1 MKSKII
7 FTAGVLLLSAA
18 AFAQYEKP
26 EKDKGESKSDKHP
39 MNILKVNLT
48 SIVLKN
54 YSFQYERIL
63 NRKFSFALGFRTMP
77 NGKLPLQS
85 TLEKIVGDDADAQK
99 QIADFNLGNTA
110 ITPEVRF
117 YVGKKG
123 YGKGFY
129 LAPFYRNATYKGSG
143 LKFTY
148 QNSLNVESTISMA
161 GELKGNTFGLML
173 GSQWQLG
180 KYITLDWWLL
190 GPHYGNGK
198 GDFTGKSSQPLTQ
211 TEQDDL
217 RQELEDFEIPLTTK
231 TVTVNASGANVK
243 LDGPFGGVR
252 SGIVIGVRF

>member
-1 MKSKII
+1 MKSKILFAVSI
-7 FTAGVLLLSAA
+7 LLLSTS
-18 AFAQYEKP
+18 AFAQYDKPGKDNDESEKH
-26 EKDKGESKSDKHP
+26 S
-39 MNILKVNLT
+39 MNLFKVNLT

-85 TLEKIVGDDADAQK
+85 IIEKIVGDDAEAKEQLVN
-99 QIADFNLGNTA
+99 FNLGNTA
-110 ITPEVRF
+110 ITPEFRF

-123 YGKGFY
+123 YGRGFY

-148 QNSLNVESTISMA
+148 ENTAMVKNTISMA
-161 GELKGNTFGLML
+161 GELKGNSFGLML
-173 GSQWQLG
+173 GAQYHLG
-180 KYITLDWWLL
+180 KHISLDLWFL

-211 TEQDDL
+211 VEQDDL
-217 RQELEDFEIPLTTK
+217 KQELENFDVPLTTK
-231 TVTVNASGANVK
+231 TVSVNANGANVK

-252 SGIVIGVRF
+252 SGILIAVRF